1 VQQNGNK
8 DNNMP
13 LDVDACIESLKG
25 GEIVPESSLK
35 ILCQYVSELLMEESN
50 VQPVLS
56 PVTIVGDLHGQV
68 FDLLNLLNVGGW
80 PPTTSYIFLV
90 RTTQQLALQTD
101 SRSFSWSLISQL
113 FVLYV
118 CVSLSIV
125 GRLCRPW
132 PQ

>member
-1 VQQNGNK
+1 
-8 DNNMP
+8 MP

-35 ILCQYVSELLMEESN
+35 FLCQYVSELLMEESN

-90 RTTQQLALQTD
+90 R
-101 SRSFSWSLISQL
+101 RRN
-113 FVLYV
+113 
-118 CVSLSIV
+118 SLSYCAGNSHDWHRAICSRV
-125 GRLCRPW
+125 TAVTA
-132 PQ
+132 